1 MRCLLMIFCLGLA
14 AGPCATARAEA
25 PAAAVEVELQAD
37 LGHVSLRQLELIRTL
52 IRAAQIMDELYQQ
65 QVAPGGFYPADMGR
79 SEFEAWADPAAASP
93 YTRVRRDVYGRLEAV
108 PYHEAWPV
116 ALGRAARLL
125 ARAAEVTTDETLR
138 HYLTLRARALIT
150 GDHARADAAWRAMR
164 HSEVEVLI
172 GPIGLDA
179 DPEFGLKAG
188 FGAYVLLRDWAWG
201 ARLARFTVF
210 LPKMQ
215 HDLPV
220 SGAFKSEVPDVEL
233 KLGVY
238 DLLYQAG
245 SGAARAVPVGPE
257 KAGDP
262 RVRLENGP
270 RRLQLRN
277 VMHARFEKLVRP
289 AAETLIV
296 PEQRAAASFE
306 TFFLNTMLHE
316 MAHSLGM
323 SRTIGGRATVSA
335 ALREH
340 ADTMEETKAAVLSLW
355 IVDWLHEQ
363 GELPETTRMAHYV
376 SFLAAVLRAIQLDAH
391 SPSGQARLL
400 LFNYFRDWGAFRRDP
415 ESGLY
420 RVEEADMGRAI
431 EALAAHVLTI
441 QGSGDHAGA
450 AALIETMAV
459 MRHGLREDLDRLA
472 AAGIPAN
479 LVFRHDE
486 RLLGL

>member
-1 MRCLLMIFCLGLA
+1 MRRILLLLCLGLA
-14 AGPCATARAEA
+14 GGAIAAPQEHD
-25 PAAAVEVELQAD
+25 PAAAVEVNLEAD
-37 LGHVSLRQLELIRTL
+37 LAHLSLRQVEIVRIL
-52 IRAAQIMDELYQQ
+52 IRAAQIMDELYRQ
-65 QVAPGGFYPADMGR
+65 QVAPDGFYPADMGR
-79 SEFEAWADPAAASP
+79 HEFEAWADPAAASP
-93 YTRVRRDVYGRLEAV
+93 HTRVRRDPQGRLEAV

-125 ARAAEVTTDETLR
+125 ARAAELTTDETLR

-150 GDHARADAAWRAMR
+150 GGHTRADAAWAVVRY
-164 HSEVEVLI
+164 SEIDVLI

-179 DPEFGLKAG
+179 DREFGLKAG
-188 FGAYVLLRDWAWG
+188 FGAYILLRDWAWG

-220 SGAFKSEVPDVEL
+220 SAAFKSEVPNVDL

-245 SGAARAVPVGPE
+245 AGAARAVPVGPE
-257 KAGDP
+257 MAGDP

-277 VMHARFEKLVRP
+277 VMRARYDKLVLP
-289 AAETLIV
+289 VADTLIV

-323 SRTIGGRATVSA
+323 SMTIDGRSTVSA

-340 ADTMEETKAAVLSLW
+340 ADTIEEAKAAVLSLW
-355 IVDWLHEQ
+355 IVDWLHAR
-363 GELPETTRMAHYV
+363 GELPDTTRTAHYV
-376 SFLAAVLRAIQLDAH
+376 SFLASVLRTIQLDAH
-391 SPSGQARLL
+391 NPVGQARLL
-400 LFNYFRDWGAFRRDP
+400 LFNYFRDWGAFRRDAD
-415 ESGLY
+415 SGLY
-420 RVEEADMGRAI
+420 RIDEADMGRAI

-441 QGSGDHAGA
+441 QGSGDYAGA
-450 AALIETMAV
+450 AGLIESMAV
-459 MRHGLREDLDRLA
+459 MRHGFRADLDRLA
-472 AAGIPAN
+472 AAGIPAK
-479 LVFRHDE
+479 LVFRQGED
-486 RLLGL
+486 LLGL